1 MKNNKAVSE
10 MVLVPML
17 DILNHRNPSEASW
30 RYNEEK
36 DGIELYLKTEIGS
49 GDEINISYGS

>member
-1 MKNNKAVSE
+1 

-17 DILNHRNPSEASW
+17 DMLNHRNPSQASW

-36 DGIELYLKTEIGS
+36 DGIELYSKTEIDS